1 MPEMKRPLVYDETH
15 QEHLPIE
22 EGQAVNPAYIPVDTS
37 VPNALQVG
45 EEGLKVSADALV
57 SDAAD
62 NQLKSQDGKL
72 YVAPVA
78 APEAEAADLVS
89 DAEDNQLKVQ
99 DNKLY
104 VAPLKAPE
112 ADAEA
117 LVSDA
122 EDNRLVVQDNRLY
135 VAPVEV
141 PDPAPGELVSADEGN
156 LLGVGLDGKLAVK
169 AENLPKQSVVS
180 TDEANIL
187 REGTDGGAYLD
198 GNDLLSNGDINLLTI
213 SEVDHKIQL
222 TRKNVLENMTVVSED
237 EGNLIGVGSD
247 GGVYMG
253 KDELI
258 SEEDD
263 VLTVDSHGKLVTELG
278 MKYNTVTGE
287 LVLTGVDGE
296 EVGSAIVP
304 TSTSALRGVQFVRSM
319 PSETGEA
326 VEGDYFVD
334 IAFKFDSQD
343 AWDGGD
349 AVKFTTTKGTAA
361 TQNVDYEMQS
371 TVGTG
376 VFPDHFKA
384 VFMGKAVEQDIT
396 AGSPNTVDFP
406 DGSRLI
412 LTWNTSTGT
421 AINFQASFT
430 PGIGIELGSFL
441 RMAWLLADGSVSDV
455 YIEMTDIYTAGNGIH
470 IDDTGLV
477 SVVVSSTGGLQNGPD
492 GVGVKVDPDGGLQ
505 TSEEGTSIKV
515 NPTGGL
521 ETSEDGTSIKV
532 DSTGGLQTNE
542 NGTSIK
548 VDPEGGLQTGENGTS
563 IKTDPASGLVTGP
576 DGTGIDDT
584 WLDNQVTDQIR
595 NTELVTAGS
604 GISVTTTE
612 TGKQV
617 AVVGSDSINSEADG
631 ISVNETWLATQIT
644 DKVKE
649 DTSLVTADDSINVT
663 PTDTGVQVGV
673 DTGWLDQQITDQIKN
688 DETLLVKGNGIT
700 LTATTTGREIAA
712 DAGTGVTVDTNGI
725 NVDLTWLNNRIT
737 DKVKEDT
744 TLVTGGPGITTTPT
758 ETGTQIDVNDDW
770 LADQITEQVRTDT
783 GLIQAG
789 NGITINVTDDGK
801 TISANAGTGIVAD
814 TDGISVNEEWL
825 AHQVTDKVIEDTSLV
840 TAGNGVNVTPTGTG
854 VQVAVVGSDSVT
866 SGADGISVNEEW
878 LAQQV
883 TDKVIEDTSLV
894 TAGNGVNV
902 TPTGTGVQV
911 AVVGSDSVVSDGTG
925 VKVNETWLAAQITDK
940 VKEDTTLVTAD
951 DSINVTPTG
960 TGVQVAVDETW
971 LNEQVSERVETGG
984 LVTAGDGID
993 VTASEGKAEVAVDDT
1008 VVRTSGNQT
1017 IAGIKSFVDSTRFEN
1032 DLNVLVN
1039 DFTKGDEATNLVL
1052 FGLTLNDS
1060 TASSSSLELE
1070 NRLGV
1075 LQWTRSATGANSV
1088 VSLSVSKNESGS
1100 TEEASLSVVYPPE
1113 GNPYA
1118 IAPKTPDGAAGA
1130 EIVTVNY
1137 LKGANSG
1144 VVHLAGEE
1152 TITGNK
1158 TFSGMANFT
1167 RDVQL
1172 VGSDDASPQVD
1183 CVVPINRGSLPTTNI
1198 TTGVRTLSQDDK
1210 NFGIFQTYVNTNGD
1224 TQSSMAAYKNIAE
1237 NVTSAMVSVLYPATG
1252 DPYAI
1257 APSTRAT
1264 PVDNEIVTV
1273 DFLSKAESNLVH
1285 RTGNETID
1293 GLKTFAYSAINIQE
1307 PKYTINEDPSSDQ
1320 YWNIQFK
1327 DSTNTTLGDILFY
1340 HNADAN
1346 GGGSG
1351 ISLRILNH
1359 DGTEVPANRRSL
1371 QLTYDNDTGNTY
1383 AICPSTRTTPLQ
1395 NEIITYDFLQKFVE
1409 ENGGGGGI
1417 SEIFIPQKSNL
1428 YNTIPSP
1435 STWWVYPG
1443 YFISSTN
1450 GETNTISCS
1459 GGILSGGQRVTLS
1472 VISTGNYISTI
1483 TTNYSVI
1490 AFKIA

>member
-78 APEAEAADLVS
+78 APEAKAADLVS

-287 LVLTGVDGE
+287 LTLTGVDGE

-412 LTWNTSTGT
+412 LTWNSSTGT

-455 YIEMTDIYTAGNGIH
+455 YIEMTDIYTAGNGIN

-521 ETSEDGTSIKV
+521 ETSEEGTSIKV
-532 DSTGGLQTNE
+532 DETGGLQTNE

-576 DGTGIDDT
+576 DGAGIDDT

-595 NTELVTAGS
+595 NTELVTAGN
-604 GISVTTTE
+604 GIQVDTTE
-612 TGKQV
+612 TGKKV
-617 AVVGSDSINSEADG
+617 SVVGSDSINSEADG
-631 ISVNETWLATQIT
+631 VSVNETWLAQQIT

-663 PTDTGVQVGV
+663 PTGTGVQVGV
-673 DTGWLDQQITDQIKN
+673 DTGWLDEQITEQIKN

-700 LTATTTGREIAA
+700 LTATATGREIAA
-712 DAGTGVTVDTNGI
+712 DAGTGVIVDTNGI
-725 NVDLTWLNNRIT
+725 NVDQTWLNNRIT

-758 ETGTQIDVNDDW
+758 ETGTQIDVNEDW

-789 NGITINVTDDGK
+789 NGIAINVTDDGK

-814 TDGISVNEEWL
+814 T
-825 AHQVTDKVIEDTSLV
+825 
-840 TAGNGVNVTPTGTG
+840 
-854 VQVAVVGSDSVT
+854 
-866 SGADGISVNEEW
+866 DGISVNEEW

-902 TPTGTGVQV
+902 TPTATGVQV
-911 AVVGSDSVVSDGTG
+911 AVVGSDSVVSDDTG
-925 VKVNETWLAAQITDK
+925 VKVNETWLATQITDK
-940 VKEDTTLVTAD
+940 VKGDTTLVTAD

-1008 VVRTSGNQT
+1008 VVRTSGNQHIDGTKTFNDT
-1017 IAGIKSFVDSTRFEN
+1017 IFMDGAASQGVYKVFPDV
-1032 DLNVLVN
+1032 
-1039 DFTKGDEATNLVL
+1039 TKGTPPAATVYTSLL
-1052 FGLTLNDS
+1052 GLDKNGA
-1060 TASSSSLELE
+1060 TAAAEQE
-1070 NRLGV
+1070 NRLVMLEMGITPTST
-1075 LQWTRSATGANSV
+1075 LAN
-1088 VSLSVSKNESGS
+1088 LYAYKNEVG
-1100 TEEASLSVVYPPE
+1100 TTTRAVLGVVYPNDGDAYATAPTTPVAAS
-1113 GNPYA
+1113 GN
-1118 IAPKTPDGAAGA
+1118 

-1152 TITGNK
+1152 TITGDK
-1158 TFSGMANFT
+1158 TFSGTVSF
-1167 RDVQL
+1167 DKDIQL
-1172 VGSDDASPQVD
+1172 VGGVVEGGDRSPQVD
-1183 CVVPINRGSLPTTNI
+1183 CVLDFNRGELPSVNI
-1198 TTGVRTLSQDDK
+1198 TTGVRTVSQDDK
-1210 NFGIFQTYVNTNGD
+1210 NLGIFQTYVNTDGA
-1224 TQSSMAAYKNIAE
+1224 TQSTMAAYKNDADS
-1237 NVTSAMVSVLYPATG
+1237 NATAMLSVIYPVSG
-1252 DPYAI
+1252 DPYVI
-1257 APSTRAT
+1257 APSTRTT

-1285 RTGNETID
+1285 RTGDETI
-1293 GLKTFAYSAINIQE
+1293 
-1307 PKYTINEDPSSDQ
+1307 
-1320 YWNIQFK
+1320 
-1327 DSTNTTLGDILFY
+1327 
-1340 HNADAN
+1340 
-1346 GGGSG
+1346 GGNKNFTGSLVTSG
-1351 ISLRILNH
+1351 I
-1359 DGTEVPANRRSL
+1359 ARSV
-1371 QLTYDNDTGNTY
+1371 DIIDTGFTQGDLPETNRAHGAFVFYDKTNPGDGSDTGRLAHIRAWTY
-1383 AICPSTRTTPLQ
+1383 ATGAKVVSLKAIGSEGEEYQDYGFEIIKPLDAPAYIVAHNCNTRTTPVQ
-1395 NEIITYDFLQKFVE
+1395 NEIITYDFLQTYVANNAPKTSYLPLYFTADTTELHSFVPAGVTQVRYAAIE
-1409 ENGGGGGI
+1409 ADGAGTSGLTIKMARDIGSTSSMNVTGSNANCSGYANHSVMFSVSGI
-1417 SEIFIPQKSNL
+1417 SNQTEIAVMIEFN
-1428 YNTIPSP
+1428 
-1435 STWWVYPG
+1435 
-1443 YFISSTN
+1443 
-1450 GETNTISCS
+1450 
-1459 GGILSGGQRVTLS
+1459 
-1472 VISTGNYISTI
+1472 
-1483 TTNYSVI
+1483 
-1490 AFKIA
+1490 

>member
-78 APEAEAADLVS
+78 APEAKAADLVS
-89 DAEDNQLKVQ
+89 DAGDNQLKVQ

-112 ADAEA
+112 ADVEA

-122 EDNRLVVQDNRLY
+122 EDNMLVVQDNRLY

-287 LVLTGVDGE
+287 LTLTGVDGE

-455 YIEMTDIYTAGNGIH
+455 YIEMTDIYTAGNGIN

-505 TSEEGTSIKV
+505 TSEDGTSIKV

-521 ETSEDGTSIKV
+521 ETSEEGTSIKV

-595 NTELVTAGS
+595 NTELVTAGN
-604 GISVTTTE
+604 GIQVDTTE
-612 TGKQV
+612 TGKKV
-617 AVVGSDSINSEADG
+617 SVVGSDSINSETG
-631 ISVNETWLATQIT
+631 GVSVNETWLATQIT
-644 DKVKE
+644 NKVKE

-700 LTATTTGREIAA
+700 LTPTATGREIAA
-712 DAGTGVTVDTNGI
+712 DAGTGVVVDTNGI

-758 ETGTQIDVNDDW
+758 ETGTQIDVNEDW

-789 NGITINVTDDGK
+789 NGIAINVTDDGK

-825 AHQVTDKVIEDTSLV
+825 AQQVTDKVKEDTSLV
-840 TAGNGVNVTPTGTG
+840 TAGNGVNVTPT
-854 VQVAVVGSDSVT
+854 A
-866 SGADGISVNEEW
+866 
-878 LAQQV
+878 
-883 TDKVIEDTSLV
+883 
-894 TAGNGVNV
+894 
-902 TPTGTGVQV
+902 TGVQV

-925 VKVNETWLAAQITDK
+925 VKVNETWLATQITDK

-960 TGVQVAVDETW
+960 TGVQVAVDEAW
-971 LNEQVSERVETGG
+971 LNEQVSNRVESGG

-1008 VVRTSGNQT
+1008 VVRTSGAQT
-1017 IAGIKSFVDSTRFEN
+1017 VSGNKSFSAITTFASDIFRDARNSGYGSADYIALANTSVVKGTTPATSSMSRFMFLDGTASASAVPDSKKLGSIDLIYTTENTTVAKLVAFQPVADSTN
-1032 DLNVLVN
+1032 N
-1039 DFTKGDEATNLVL
+1039 AT
-1052 FGLTLNDS
+1052 
-1060 TASSSSLELE
+1060 
-1070 NRLGV
+1070 
-1075 LQWTRSATGANSV
+1075 
-1088 VSLSVSKNESGS
+1088 
-1100 TEEASLSVVYPPE
+1100 LSVVYPASGE
-1113 GNPYA
+1113 PYTV
-1118 IAPKTPDGAAGA
+1118 APSTRDVPNNT
-1130 EIVTVNY
+1130 EIVTVDY

-1144 VVHLAGEE
+1144 VVHTTGDE
-1152 TITGNK
+1152 TITGSK
-1158 TFSGMANFT
+1158 VF
-1167 RDVQL
+1167 
-1172 VGSDDASPQVD
+1172 SDDDVTISQTQKQNPD
-1183 CVVPINRGSLPTTNI
+1183 LFMSWSDYHRGSTPTGTYNMGI
-1198 TTGVRTLSQDDK
+1198 QFVDDRAGVAGRL
-1210 NFGIFQTYVNTNGD
+1210 G
-1224 TQSSMAAYKNIAE
+1224 
-1237 NVTSAMVSVLYPATG
+1237 SVLYRNSSTNDSSVILNAIKTTDDTGASASLSLTYPASG
-1252 DPYAI
+1252 EPYAT
-1257 APSTRAT
+1257 APSTRTT

-1285 RTGNETID
+1285 RTGDETI
-1293 GLKTFAYSAINIQE
+1293 GGNKTFTGALVTSGVARSVDIIDTGFTQGELPETNRAHGAFVFYDKTN
-1307 PKYTINEDPSSDQ
+1307 PGDGSDTGRLAHVRAWT
-1320 YWNIQFK
+1320 Y
-1327 DSTNTTLGDILFY
+1327 
-1340 HNADAN
+1340 AN
-1346 GGGSG
+1346 GAKVVSLKAIGSEG
-1351 ISLRILNH
+1351 EEYQDYGFEIIKPL
-1359 DGTEVPANRRSL
+1359 DAPAYIVAHNC
-1371 QLTYDNDTGNTY
+1371 N
-1383 AICPSTRTTPLQ
+1383 TRTTPEA
-1395 NEIITYDFLQKFVE
+1395 NEIITYDFLQTYVANNAPKTSYLPLYFTADTTELHSFVPAGVTQVRYAAIE
-1409 ENGGGGGI
+1409 ADGAGTSGLTIKMARDIGSTSSMNVTGSNANCSGYANHSVMFSVSGI
-1417 SEIFIPQKSNL
+1417 SNQTEIAVMIEFN
-1428 YNTIPSP
+1428 
-1435 STWWVYPG
+1435 
-1443 YFISSTN
+1443 
-1450 GETNTISCS
+1450 
-1459 GGILSGGQRVTLS
+1459 
-1472 VISTGNYISTI
+1472 
-1483 TTNYSVI
+1483 
-1490 AFKIA
+1490 

>member
-22 EGQAVNPAYIPVDTS
+22 EGQAVSPAYIPVDTS

-213 SEVDHKIQL
+213 SEIDHKIQL

-287 LVLTGVDGE
+287 LTLTGVDGE

-515 NPTGGL
+515 DPTGGL
-521 ETSEDGTSIKV
+521 ETSEEGTSIKV

-576 DGTGIDDT
+576 NGTGIDDT

-595 NTELVTAGS
+595 NTELVTAGN
-604 GISVTTTE
+604 GIQVDTTE

-631 ISVNETWLATQIT
+631 ISVDETWLATQIT

-649 DTSLVTADDSINVT
+649 DTTLVTADDSINVT
-663 PTDTGVQVGV
+663 PTDTGVQVAV
-673 DTGWLDQQITDQIKN
+673 DTTWLDQQITDQIKN

-700 LTATTTGREIAA
+700 LTATATGREIAA
-712 DAGTGVTVDTNGI
+712 DAGTGVVVDTNGI

-758 ETGTQIDVNDDW
+758 ETGTQIDVNEDW

-789 NGITINVTDDGK
+789 NGIAINVTDDGK

-825 AHQVTDKVIEDTSLV
+825 AQQVTDKVIEDTSLV

-878 LAQQV
+878 LA
-883 TDKVIEDTSLV
+883 T
-894 TAGNGVNV
+894 
-902 TPTGTGVQV
+902 
-911 AVVGSDSVVSDGTG
+911 
-925 VKVNETWLAAQITDK
+925 QITDK
-940 VKEDTTLVTAD
+940 VKGDTTLVTAD

-960 TGVQVAVDETW
+960 TGVQVAVDEAW
-971 LNEQVSERVETGG
+971 LNEQVSNRVESGG

-1008 VVRTSGNQT
+1008 VVRTSGNQHIDGTKTFNDT
-1017 IAGIKSFVDSTRFEN
+1017 IFMDGAASQGVYKVFPDV
-1032 DLNVLVN
+1032 
-1039 DFTKGDEATNLVL
+1039 TKGTPPAATVYTSLL
-1052 FGLTLNDS
+1052 GLDKNGA
-1060 TASSSSLELE
+1060 TAASEQE
-1070 NRLGV
+1070 NRLVMLEMGITPTST
-1075 LQWTRSATGANSV
+1075 LAN
-1088 VSLSVSKNESGS
+1088 LYAYKNEAG
-1100 TEEASLSVVYPPE
+1100 TTTRAVLGVVYPNDGDAYATAPTTPAAAS
-1113 GNPYA
+1113 GN
-1118 IAPKTPDGAAGA
+1118 

-1158 TFSGMANFT
+1158 TFSGGTSFFQDVMIVGDGGGDSSPEVDLTFATNWNEGEAPAVNRSGGMTVHQGPANTSRSISNLIFNYTTAGEASVSMRT
-1167 RDVQL
+1167 RRVVDTDNTFYELKV
-1172 VGSDDASPQVD
+1172 VAPQ
-1183 CVVPINRGSLPTTNI
+1183 
-1198 TTGVRTLSQDDK
+1198 
-1210 NFGIFQTYVNTNGD
+1210 
-1224 TQSSMAAYKNIAE
+1224 
-1237 NVTSAMVSVLYPATG
+1237 TG

-1257 APSTRAT
+1257 APSTRTT

-1285 RTGNETID
+1285 RTGDETIGGNKSFT
-1293 GLKTFAYSAINIQE
+1293 GL
-1307 PKYTINEDPSSDQ
+1307 
-1320 YWNIQFK
+1320 
-1327 DSTNTTLGDILFY
+1327 TTLRADLQLKQDSDTNITPHIDTIVDIERGDTLTDDVSFGMNLGTSAMSGENIFMSY
-1340 HNADAN
+1340 NGYIDASSNEVIIGANAKKFVS
-1346 GGGSG
+1346 GGDTTTYY
-1351 ISLRILNH
+1351 LNLH
-1359 DGTEVPANRRSL
+1359 VPA
-1371 QLTYDNDTGNTY
+1371 TGDAY
-1383 AICPSTRTTPLQ
+1383 ATAPSTRTTPSA
-1395 NEIITYDFLQKFVE
+1395 NEIITYDFLQQYVE
-1409 ENGGGGGI
+1409 ANGGGSVEAYVPILGTFYNHNTSPNRYALAFNTPSGG
-1417 SEIFIPQKSNL
+1417 
-1428 YNTIPSP
+1428 
-1435 STWWVYPG
+1435 TWWCNG
-1443 YFISSTN
+1443 GTIKFSS
-1450 GETNTISCS
+1450 NTGDGNITLTFCVGTYAGNSMIYTTGS
-1459 GGILSGGQRVTLS
+1459 GTSPYL
-1472 VISTGNYISTI
+1472 NYITGIVS
-1483 TTNYSVI
+1483 NNVVV
-1490 AFKIA
+1490 FKIA

>member
-22 EGQAVNPAYIPVDTS
+22 EGQAVSPAYIPVDTS

-455 YIEMTDIYTAGNGIH
+455 YIEMTDIYTAGNGIN

-515 NPTGGL
+515 DPTGGL
-521 ETSEDGTSIKV
+521 ETSEEGTSIKV

-563 IKTDPASGLVTGP
+563 IKTDPDSGLVTGP

-595 NTELVTAGS
+595 NTELVTAGN
-604 GISVTTTE
+604 GIQVDTTE
-612 TGKQV
+612 TGKKV
-617 AVVGSDSINSEADG
+617 SVVGSDSINSEAG
-631 ISVNETWLATQIT
+631 GVSVNEAWLATQIT

-673 DTGWLDQQITDQIKN
+673 DTAWLDQQITDQIKN

-700 LTATTTGREIAA
+700 LTATATGREIAA

-758 ETGTQIDVNDDW
+758 ETGTQIDVNEEW

-825 AHQVTDKVIEDTSLV
+825 AQQVTDKVKEDTSLV

-883 TDKVIEDTSLV
+883 TDKV
-894 TAGNGVNV
+894 
-902 TPTGTGVQV
+902 
-911 AVVGSDSVVSDGTG
+911 
-925 VKVNETWLAAQITDK
+925 
-940 VKEDTTLVTAD
+940 KEDTTLVTAD

-971 LNEQVSERVETGG
+971 LNEQVSNRVETGG

-1008 VVRTSGNQT
+1008 VVRTSGSQT
-1017 IAGIKSFVDSTRFEN
+1017 IAGGKHFTNGLNVSGEDIVVRVKAVDAGPNVDLQFADTVVKGTAAPNDNVQAGIVIYDSTGN
-1032 DLNVLVN
+1032 TDGNVTNQLAAFQMYYGTDNIIRTHMRAFRPVAGN
-1039 DFTKGDEATNLVL
+1039 GEYTGISVYYPPTGDPYAVAPSTRSTPATN
-1052 FGLTLNDS
+1052 
-1060 TASSSSLELE
+1060 
-1070 NRLGV
+1070 
-1075 LQWTRSATGANSV
+1075 
-1088 VSLSVSKNESGS
+1088 
-1100 TEEASLSVVYPPE
+1100 
-1113 GNPYA
+1113 
-1118 IAPKTPDGAAGA
+1118 

-1158 TFSGMANFT
+1158 TFSGGTAFFQDVTIVGDGGGDSTPEVDLTFATNWNEGEAPAVNRSGGMTVHQGPANTSRSISNLIFNYTTDGVASASMRT
-1167 RDVQL
+1167 RRVVDTDNTFYELKV
-1172 VGSDDASPQVD
+1172 VAPQ
-1183 CVVPINRGSLPTTNI
+1183 
-1198 TTGVRTLSQDDK
+1198 
-1210 NFGIFQTYVNTNGD
+1210 
-1224 TQSSMAAYKNIAE
+1224 
-1237 NVTSAMVSVLYPATG
+1237 TG

-1257 APSTRAT
+1257 APSTRTT

-1285 RTGNETID
+1285 RTGDETI
-1293 GLKTFAYSAINIQE
+1293 GGNKTFTGMVTLPGDLQVKQDSSTNQTPAIDF
-1307 PKYTINEDPSSDQ
+1307 TV
-1320 YWNIQFK
+1320 
-1327 DSTNTTLGDILFY
+1327 DSTKGSNLTKIISAGYNFGTGDL
-1340 HNADAN
+1340 AGAN
-1346 GGGSG
+1346 IFGWNRIQIGTDKVVTAVMSAGRFAAGSTDMAG
-1351 ISLRILNH
+1351 I
-1359 DGTEVPANRRSL
+1359 EVKYPP
-1371 QLTYDNDTGNTY
+1371 TGEPYST
-1383 AICPSTRTTPLQ
+1383 APSTRTTPAQ
-1395 NEIITYDFLQKFVE
+1395 NEIITYDFLQTYVANNAPKTSYLPLYFTADMTELHSFVPAGVTQVRYAAIE
-1409 ENGGGGGI
+1409 ADGAGTSGLTIKMARDIGSTSSMNVTGSNANCSGYANHSVMFSVSGI
-1417 SEIFIPQKSNL
+1417 SNQTEIAVMIEFN
-1428 YNTIPSP
+1428 
-1435 STWWVYPG
+1435 
-1443 YFISSTN
+1443 
-1450 GETNTISCS
+1450 
-1459 GGILSGGQRVTLS
+1459 
-1472 VISTGNYISTI
+1472 
-1483 TTNYSVI
+1483 
-1490 AFKIA
+1490 

>member
-22 EGQAVNPAYIPVDTS
+22 EGQAVSPAYIPVDTS

-57 SDAAD
+57 SDAA
-62 NQLKSQDGKL
+62 
-72 YVAPVA
+72 
-78 APEAEAADLVS
+78 
-89 DAEDNQLKVQ
+89 DNQLKVQ

-213 SEVDHKIQL
+213 SEIDHKIQL

-287 LVLTGVDGE
+287 LTLTGVDGE

-470 IDDTGLV
+470 IDDAGNI
-477 SVVVSSTGGLQNGPD
+477 SVVVSATGGLQNGPD

-515 NPTGGL
+515 DPTGGL
-521 ETSEDGTSIKV
+521 QTNENGTSIKV
-532 DSTGGLQTNE
+532 DETGGLQTNE

-595 NTELVTAGS
+595 NTELVTAGN
-604 GISVTTTE
+604 GVEVTTTE
-612 TGKQV
+612 TGKKV
-617 AVVGSDSINSEADG
+617 AVVGSDSINSEAG
-631 ISVNETWLATQIT
+631 GVSVDEEWLAQQIT

-663 PTDTGVQVGV
+663 PTGTGVQVGV
-673 DTGWLDQQITDQIKN
+673 DTGWLDQQITEQIKN

-700 LTATTTGREIAA
+700 LTPTATGREIAA

-725 NVDLTWLNNRIT
+725 NVDQTWLNNRIT
-737 DKVKEDT
+737 DKVKGDATLITGGDGIDT
-744 TLVTGGPGITTTPT
+744 TLTD
-758 ETGTQIDVNDDW
+758 TGTQVSVDEEW
-770 LADQITEQVRTDT
+770 LSGKVTEQVRTDT

-789 NGITINVTDDGK
+789 NGITINVTDNGK

-814 TDGISVNEEWL
+814 TN
-825 AHQVTDKVIEDTSLV
+825 
-840 TAGNGVNVTPTGTG
+840 
-854 VQVAVVGSDSVT
+854 
-866 SGADGISVNEEW
+866 GISVNEEW

-883 TDKVIEDTSLV
+883 TDKVKEDTSLV
-894 TAGNGVNV
+894 TAGNGVSV
-902 TPTGTGVQV
+902 TPTETGVEV

-925 VKVNETWLAAQITDK
+925 VKVNEDWLAGK
-940 VKEDTTLVTAD
+940 VT
-951 DSINVTPTG
+951 
-960 TGVQVAVDETW
+960 
-971 LNEQVSERVETGG
+971 EQVRTDADLVVAGNGLTETVGENGKTLNVNPGAGISVTGDAVTVDTAWLSEQLDTRVESGG
-984 LVTAGDGID
+984 FVTAGDGID
-993 VTASEGKAEVAVDDT
+993 VTASEGKAEIAVDDT
-1008 VVRTSGNQT
+1008 VVRTSGDQT
-1017 IAGIKSFVDSTRFEN
+1017 IAGGKTFTNMVSFYQDIQ
-1032 DLNVLVN
+1032 LVGALEEGLDN
-1039 DFTKGDEATNLVL
+1039 SPQIDMPVNITKGTLPTGNVAAGIRVLDNADANFSLIQGFLGTNGAV
-1052 FGLTLNDS
+1052 S
-1060 TASSSSLELE
+1060 TEIVAYKNVASSEESS
-1070 NRLGV
+1070 RI
-1075 LQWTRSATGANSV
+1075 SA
-1088 VSLSVSKNESGS
+1088 
-1100 TEEASLSVVYPPE
+1100 VYPISGE
-1113 GNPYA
+1113 PYG
-1118 IAPKTPDGAAGA
+1118 IAPTTPAAA
-1130 EIVTVNY
+1130 SSNEIVTVNY

-1144 VVHLAGEE
+1144 VVHTTGNEI
-1152 TITGNK
+1152 ITGRK
-1158 TFSGMANFT
+1158 TFSTSDLTISQTMAQNPDLFISWADYH
-1167 RDVQL
+1167 RGDVPDSSYNMAVQFVDDRAGVAGKLGNLIYRNTTANESSISLVAVKTADDTGTETQL
-1172 VGSDDASPQVD
+1172 KLV
-1183 CVVPINRGSLPTTNI
+1183 
-1198 TTGVRTLSQDDK
+1198 
-1210 NFGIFQTYVNTNGD
+1210 
-1224 TQSSMAAYKNIAE
+1224 
-1237 NVTSAMVSVLYPATG
+1237 YPATG
-1252 DPYAI
+1252 DPYI
-1257 APSTRAT
+1257 TAPNTRST

-1273 DFLSKAESNLVH
+1273 DFLAKSESNLVH
-1285 RTGNETID
+1285 RTGNETIN

-1307 PKYTINEDPSSDQ
+1307 PKYTINEDPESDQ

-1340 HNADAN
+1340 HNTDAN

-1359 DGTEVPANRRSL
+1359 DGTEVPSNRRSL
-1371 QLTYDNDTGNTY
+1371 QLTYDNSTGNTY
-1383 AICPSTRTTPLQ
+1383 VICPSTRTTPAS

-1409 ENGGGGGI
+1409 ENGGGGASI
-1417 SEIFIPQKSNL
+1417 SDFNSVTNFVADSIGNTLPSGGTWLVLKTVSN
-1428 YNTIPSP
+1428 YYAGTSSGYGGATFSIEPGGTRFRNTGDNTI
-1435 STWWVYPG
+1435 
-1443 YFISSTN
+1443 
-1450 GETNTISCS
+1450 
-1459 GGILSGGQRVTLS
+1459 
-1472 VISTGNYISTI
+1472 YICA
-1483 TTNYSVI
+1483 VRI
-1490 AFKIA
+1490 A

>member
-22 EGQAVNPAYIPVDTS
+22 EGQAVSPAYIPVDTS

-515 NPTGGL
+515 DPTGGL
-521 ETSEDGTSIKV
+521 ETSEEGTSIKV

-595 NTELVTAGS
+595 NTELVTAGN
-604 GISVTTTE
+604 GIQVDTTE
-612 TGKQV
+612 TGKKV
-617 AVVGSDSINSEADG
+617 SVVGSDSINSEADG
-631 ISVNETWLATQIT
+631 ISVDETWLATQIT

-649 DTSLVTADDSINVT
+649 DTTLVTADDSINVT
-663 PTDTGVQVGV
+663 PTDTGVQVAV
-673 DTGWLDQQITDQIKN
+673 DTTWLDEQITDQIKN

-700 LTATTTGREIAA
+700 LTATSTGREIAA

-758 ETGTQIDVNDDW
+758 ETGTQIDVNEEW

-825 AHQVTDKVIEDTSLV
+825 A
-840 TAGNGVNVTPTGTG
+840 
-854 VQVAVVGSDSVT
+854 
-866 SGADGISVNEEW
+866 
-878 LAQQV
+878 QQV

-925 VKVNETWLAAQITDK
+925 IKVNETWLATQITDK

-960 TGVQVAVDETW
+960 TGVQVAVDEAW
-971 LNEQVSERVETGG
+971 LNEQVSNRVETGG

-1008 VVRTSGNQT
+1008 VVRTSGAQT
-1017 IAGIKSFVDSTRFEN
+1017 LSGNKSFSAVTTFASDIFRDARNSGDGSADYIALANTSVVKGTTSATSSMSRFMFLDGTASTSAVPDSKKLGSIDLIYTTENTTVAKLVAFQPVADSTN
-1032 DLNVLVN
+1032 N
-1039 DFTKGDEATNLVL
+1039 A
-1052 FGLTLNDS
+1052 
-1060 TASSSSLELE
+1060 A
-1070 NRLGV
+1070 
-1075 LQWTRSATGANSV
+1075 
-1088 VSLSVSKNESGS
+1088 
-1100 TEEASLSVVYPPE
+1100 LSVVYPVSGE
-1113 GNPYA
+1113 PYTV
-1118 IAPKTPDGAAGA
+1118 APSTRDAPNDT
-1130 EIVTVNY
+1130 EIVTVGY

-1144 VVHLAGEE
+1144 VMHLAGEE
-1152 TITGNK
+1152 TVTGTK
-1158 TFSGMANFT
+1158 TFSGGTSFFQDVMIVGDGGGDSSPEVDLTFATNWNEGEAPAVNRSGGMTVHQGPANTSRSISNLIFNYTTDGEASASMRT
-1167 RDVQL
+1167 RRVVDTDNTFYELKV
-1172 VGSDDASPQVD
+1172 VAPQ
-1183 CVVPINRGSLPTTNI
+1183 T
-1198 TTGVRTLSQDDK
+1198 
-1210 NFGIFQTYVNTNGD
+1210 
-1224 TQSSMAAYKNIAE
+1224 E
-1237 NVTSAMVSVLYPATG
+1237 

-1257 APSTRAT
+1257 APSTRTT

-1273 DFLSKAESNLVH
+1273 DFLSKPESNLVH
-1285 RTGNETID
+1285 RTGDETI
-1293 GLKTFAYSAINIQE
+1293 GGNKNFTGAL
-1307 PKYTINEDPSSDQ
+1307 
-1320 YWNIQFK
+1320 
-1327 DSTNTTLGDILFY
+1327 ST
-1340 HNADAN
+1340 
-1346 GGGSG
+1346 SG
-1351 ISLRILNH
+1351 IARSIDIIDTNFTKGDLPVTNRAHGAFVFYDKTNPG
-1359 DGTEVPANRRSL
+1359 DGT
-1371 QLTYDNDTGNTY
+1371 DTGRLGHVRAWTY
-1383 AICPSTRTTPLQ
+1383 TNGSRIVSLKAIGDGEDYQDYGFEIIKPLDAPAYIAAHNCNTRTTPAQ

-1409 ENGGGGGI
+1409 ENGGGGEFYFPKTSDFSV
-1417 SEIFIPQKSNL
+1417 SESIA
-1428 YNTIPSP
+1428 
-1435 STWWVYPG
+1435 
-1443 YFISSTN
+1443 YFTVP
-1450 GETNTISCS
+1450 S
-1459 GGILSGGQRVTLS
+1459 GGAWSYIGAPVVYFRRNEYVGNYGTLLGPIRYWQSNGSFNETVFSGGSVLSARLSGNGTVSATDFYYAGFVLVRL
-1472 VISTGNYISTI
+1472 
-1483 TTNYSVI
+1483 
-1490 AFKIA
+1490 A

>member
-384 VFMGKAVEQDIT
+384 VFMGKSVEQDIT

-515 NPTGGL
+515 DPTGGL
-521 ETSEDGTSIKV
+521 KTSEEGTSIKV

-700 LTATTTGREIAA
+700 LTATATGREIAA

-758 ETGTQIDVNDDW
+758 ETGTQIDVNETW

-789 NGITINVTDDGK
+789 NGIAINVTDDGK

-825 AHQVTDKVIEDTSLV
+825 A
-840 TAGNGVNVTPTGTG
+840 
-854 VQVAVVGSDSVT
+854 
-866 SGADGISVNEEW
+866 
-878 LAQQV
+878 QQV
-883 TDKVIEDTSLV
+883 TDKVKEDTSLV

-925 VKVNETWLAAQITDK
+925 VKVNETWLATQITDK

-971 LNEQVSERVETGG
+971 LNEQVSNRVESGG

-1008 VVRTSGNQT
+1008 VVRTSGRQT
-1017 IAGIKSFVDSTRFEN
+1017 IAGEKTYTDDIIVK
-1032 DLNVLVN
+1032 
-1039 DFTKGDEATNLVL
+1039 EAA
-1052 FGLTLNDS
+1052 
-1060 TASSSSLELE
+1060 ASSPNLDLQFADTVVKGTVPDKNYMAGTIIYHSEDTTNGEGRNILSQFIGEVNTDGSIRSRITAFKPEAGSSSYTDLE
-1070 NRLGV
+1070 
-1075 LQWTRSATGANSV
+1075 
-1088 VSLSVSKNESGS
+1088 
-1100 TEEASLSVVYPPE
+1100 VVYPST
-1113 GNPYA
+1113 GVPYA
-1118 IAPKTPDGAAGA
+1118 TAPATPAGA
-1130 EIVTVNY
+1130 SDSEIVTVNY

-1144 VVHLAGEE
+1144 VVHTTGDE
-1152 TITGNK
+1152 TITGSK
-1158 TFSGMANFT
+1158 VF
-1167 RDVQL
+1167 
-1172 VGSDDASPQVD
+1172 SDDDVTISQTQKQNPD
-1183 CVVPINRGSLPTTNI
+1183 LFMSWSDYHRGSTPTGTYNMGI
-1198 TTGVRTLSQDDK
+1198 QFVDNRAGVAGRL
-1210 NFGIFQTYVNTNGD
+1210 G
-1224 TQSSMAAYKNIAE
+1224 
-1237 NVTSAMVSVLYPATG
+1237 SVLYRNSSTNDSSVILNATKTTDDTGASASLSLTYPASG
-1252 DPYAI
+1252 DPYAT
-1257 APSTRAT
+1257 APSTRTT

-1273 DFLSKAESNLVH
+1273 DYLRQYVEENASKVLSAG
-1285 RTGNETID
+1285 TG
-1293 GLKTFAYSAINIQE
+1293 
-1307 PKYTINEDPSSDQ
+1307 
-1320 YWNIQFK
+1320 IQF
-1327 DSTNTTLGDILFY
+1327 
-1340 HNADAN
+1340 
-1346 GGGSG
+1346 
-1351 ISLRILNH
+1351 
-1359 DGTEVPANRRSL
+1359 
-1371 QLTYDNDTGNTY
+1371 TGNTIGIDQDWLTDQISAY
-1383 AICPSTRTTPLQ
+1383 TNEDYIIQKIKEVGNTSYDMPLFFE
-1395 NEIITYDFLQKFVE
+1395 N
-1409 ENGGGGGI
+1409 NGGLTYFGDVHTFVPDGI
-1417 SEIFIPQKSNL
+1417 STVELSKIEANGAGTSGV
-1428 YNTIPSP
+1428 TITMS
-1435 STWWVYPG
+1435 G
-1443 YFISSTN
+1443 DI
-1450 GETNTISCS
+1450 TNTGTTVTVGSSAVNCAALAGHAVVFKVS
-1459 GGILSGGQRVTLS
+1459 G
-1472 VISTGNYISTI
+1472 
-1483 TTNYSVI
+1483 TTDQTKVCAWLKFHFS
-1490 AFKIA
+1490 A

>member
-22 EGQAVNPAYIPVDTS
+22 EGQAVSPAYIPVDTS

-57 SDAAD
+57 SGAAD

-78 APEAEAADLVS
+78 APEAKAADLVS

-287 LVLTGVDGE
+287 LTLTGVDGE

-455 YIEMTDIYTAGNGIH
+455 YIEMTDIYTAGNGIN

-595 NTELVTAGS
+595 NTELVTAGN
-604 GISVTTTE
+604 GIQVDTTE
-612 TGKQV
+612 TGKKV
-617 AVVGSDSINSEADG
+617 SVVGSDSINSEADG
-631 ISVNETWLATQIT
+631 ISVDETWLAQQIT

-688 DETLLVKGNGIT
+688 DETLLVKGNGIA
-700 LTATTTGREIAA
+700 LTPTATGREISA
-712 DAGTGVTVDTNGI
+712 DAGTGVVVDTNGI

-758 ETGTQIDVNDDW
+758 ETGTQIDVNEDW

-789 NGITINVTDDGK
+789 NGIAINVTDDGK

-825 AHQVTDKVIEDTSLV
+825 AQQVTDKVKEDTSLV
-840 TAGNGVNVTPTGTG
+840 TAGNGVNITPTGTG

-883 TDKVIEDTSLV
+883 TDKVKEDTS
-894 TAGNGVNV
+894 
-902 TPTGTGVQV
+902 
-911 AVVGSDSVVSDGTG
+911 
-925 VKVNETWLAAQITDK
+925 
-940 VKEDTTLVTAD
+940 LVTAD

-960 TGVQVAVDETW
+960 TGVQVAVDEAW
-971 LNEQVSERVETGG
+971 LNEQVSNRVESGG
-984 LVTAGDGID
+984 LVTAGDGVD

-1008 VVRTSGNQT
+1008 VVRTSGNQHIDGTKTFNDT
-1017 IAGIKSFVDSTRFEN
+1017 IFMDGAASQGVYKVFPDV
-1032 DLNVLVN
+1032 
-1039 DFTKGDEATNLVL
+1039 TKGTPPAATVYTSLL
-1052 FGLTLNDS
+1052 GLDKNGATD
-1060 TASSSSLELE
+1060 ASEQE
-1070 NRLGV
+1070 NRLVMLEMGITPTST
-1075 LQWTRSATGANSV
+1075 LAN
-1088 VSLSVSKNESGS
+1088 LYAYKNEAG
-1100 TEEASLSVVYPPE
+1100 TTTRAVLGVVYPND
-1113 GNPYA
+1113 GDAYA
-1118 IAPKTPDGAAGA
+1118 TAPTTPAAA
-1130 EIVTVNY
+1130 SSNEIVTVNY

-1144 VVHLAGEE
+1144 VMHLAGEE
-1152 TITGNK
+1152 TVTGTK
-1158 TFSGMANFT
+1158 TFSGGTAFFQDVTIVGDGGGDSTPEVDLTFATNWNEGEAPAVNRSGGMTVHQGPANTSRSISNLIFSYTTDGEASVSMRT
-1167 RDVQL
+1167 RRVVDTDSTFYELKV
-1172 VGSDDASPQVD
+1172 VAPQ
-1183 CVVPINRGSLPTTNI
+1183 
-1198 TTGVRTLSQDDK
+1198 
-1210 NFGIFQTYVNTNGD
+1210 
-1224 TQSSMAAYKNIAE
+1224 
-1237 NVTSAMVSVLYPATG
+1237 TG
-1252 DPYAI
+1252 DPYAT
-1257 APSTRAT
+1257 APSTRTT
-1264 PVDNEIVTV
+1264 PADNEIVTV

-1285 RTGNETID
+1285 RTGDETITGNKEFDNTITFYNDIQLRQIEEKDSNPSVDIVIINPKGTIPENNIDCGLFMYGAQSSTTGTTYGSVTTRVDTD
-1293 GLKTFAYSAINIQE
+1293 GSVLTSMRAYKNLDGDSSFGNIQ
-1307 PKYTINEDPSSDQ
+1307 I
-1320 YWNIQFK
+1320 
-1327 DSTNTTLGDILFY
+1327 TNPQSG
-1340 HNADAN
+1340 NA
-1346 GGGSG
+1346 
-1351 ISLRILNH
+1351 
-1359 DGTEVPANRRSL
+1359 
-1371 QLTYDNDTGNTY
+1371 Y
-1383 AICPSTRTTPLQ
+1383 ATAPSTRTTPLQ
-1395 NEIITYDFLQKFVE
+1395 NEIITYDFLQTYVANNAPKTSYLPLYFTADTTELHSFVPAGVTQVRYAAIE
-1409 ENGGGGGI
+1409 ADGAGTSGLTIKMARDIGSTSSMNVTGSNANCSGYANHSVMFSVSGI
-1417 SEIFIPQKSNL
+1417 SNQTEIAVMIEFN
-1428 YNTIPSP
+1428 
-1435 STWWVYPG
+1435 
-1443 YFISSTN
+1443 
-1450 GETNTISCS
+1450 
-1459 GGILSGGQRVTLS
+1459 
-1472 VISTGNYISTI
+1472 
-1483 TTNYSVI
+1483 
-1490 AFKIA
+1490 